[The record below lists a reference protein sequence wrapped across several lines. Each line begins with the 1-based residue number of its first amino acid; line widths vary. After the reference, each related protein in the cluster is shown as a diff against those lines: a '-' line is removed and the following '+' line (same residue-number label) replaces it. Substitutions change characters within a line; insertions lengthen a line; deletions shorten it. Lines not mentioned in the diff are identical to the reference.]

1 MRINQKVILHNMLKY
16 EIKLFVKPN
25 PNSQQGF
32 SFYILKFNLTNASLD
47 LSA

>member
-1 MRINQKVILHNMLKY
+1 MRINQVILHNMLKY

-25 PNSQQGF
+25 PHSQKGF